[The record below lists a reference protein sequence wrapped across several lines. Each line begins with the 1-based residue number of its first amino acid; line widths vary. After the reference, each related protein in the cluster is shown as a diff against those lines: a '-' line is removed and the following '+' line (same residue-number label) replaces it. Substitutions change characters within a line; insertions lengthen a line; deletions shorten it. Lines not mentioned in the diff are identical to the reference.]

1 MVLISHAPIS
11 VLTAELLISPVVGFA
26 THMDTLSREL
36 RNSVAQTDGVYV
48 VIFATAT
55 VAEVSNTGRCEGGDV
70 EQAVT
75 AIKSWPCED
84 LLTQRFLQDRQGK
97 AKEAND

>member
-1 MVLISHAPIS
+1 MVLISRTPIS

-48 VIFATAT
+48 VIFAIAT
-55 VAEVSNTGRCEGGDV
+55 VTEVCNTGRCEGSNV
-70 EQAVT
+70 QQAVT
-75 AIKSWPCED
+75 ATKSWPCED
-84 LLTQRFLQDRQGK
+84 LLT
-97 AKEAND
+97 